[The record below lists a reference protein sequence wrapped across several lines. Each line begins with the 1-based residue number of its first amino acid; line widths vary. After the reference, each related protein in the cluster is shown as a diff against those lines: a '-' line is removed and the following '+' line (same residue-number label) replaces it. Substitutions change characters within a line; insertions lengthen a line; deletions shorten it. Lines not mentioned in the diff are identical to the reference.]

1 MYTDHTKL
9 CIHWQNMQ
17 FGSRKIHITKWVTS
31 ESYLND
37 FETIFGYEI

>member
-1 MYTDHTKL
+1 MTAKRDRIL
-9 CIHWQNMQ
+9 S
-17 FGSRKIHITKWVTS
+17 SRKIHITKWVTS